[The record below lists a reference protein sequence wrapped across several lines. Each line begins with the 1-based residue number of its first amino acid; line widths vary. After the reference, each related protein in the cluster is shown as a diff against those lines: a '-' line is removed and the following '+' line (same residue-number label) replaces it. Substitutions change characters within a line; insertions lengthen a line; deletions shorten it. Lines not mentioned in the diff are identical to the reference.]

1 MSLCGLLKKI
11 VFLCGGS
18 ILFSF
23 VIVLFHCRPSLSPS
37 VFVRDGAFY
46 RSVLLSI
53 LFDLYH
59 DFYKRYVSGFF
70 IDMYHC
76 FCDSS
81 VLLILWSHRSIHCIV
96 RAYGIILSMPH
107 IHVTVL
113 MGERGTGSSEC
124 DCFCFCPRK
133 IPKFNLIIYYSPD
146 GCSVLPQ
153 PHS

>member
-1 MSLCGLLKKI
+1 MVRFI
-11 VFLCGGS
+11 VLYYS
-18 ILFSF
+18 ILF
-23 VIVLFHCRPSLSPS
+23 V
-37 VFVRDGAFY
+37 
-46 RSVLLSI
+46 
-53 LFDLYH
+53 LYH

-113 MGERGTGSSEC
+113 MGGRDTPAHLNVIVFASVHGRS
-124 DCFCFCPRK
+124 P
-133 IPKFNLIIYYSPD
+133 NLI
-146 GCSVLPQ
+146 
-153 PHS
+153 